1 MRCLTAWPCG
11 RCPAASST
19 NTASKSPSSRTPTKP
34 SRRFTHVEEKTSN
47 PVSDL
52 QCGNLSNGFLH
63 KMQFCA
69 DGLTRLLWWYRRH
82 LKGSESCHRGDLVKG
97 RKRMDFFEFTM
108 L

>member
-34 SRRFTHVEEKTSN
+34 SRRFTRVEEKTSN
-47 PVSDL
+47 PVSGL
-52 QCGNLSNGFLH
+52 QCGNLSNGFLR

-69 DGLTRLLWWYRRH
+69 DGLTRLLCRSRLH
-82 LKGSESCHRGDLVKG
+82 LQGSESHERGDAGKD
-97 RKRMDFFEFTM
+97 RKRMDYV
-108 L
+108 